1 MDISSFYPYPQHPPQ
16 SQQFEHHQMVPPAV
30 TMQRQMTT
38 PYQQMVPPAVTMQ
51 HQMTITHQ
59 QMTTPYQ
66 QMVRPPHGQSK

>member
-38 PYQQMVPPAVTMQ
+38 PYQQMVRPHVTWPEK
-51 HQMTITHQ
+51 MTS
-59 QMTTPYQ
+59 PYQ
-66 QMVRPPHGQSK
+66 QMPALPITVS